1 MAEELKILEIAR
13 RISRNEP
20 INQILKD
27 LNVSIQDVEEVKEMI
42 DNGTIVFNR
51 DGEPRLTIPLTKL
64 KAITTR
70 RLRKRSLS
78 PEELSRVTVLETH
91 QEALAEEARTR
102 TEAYLTIGRSVFQA
116 FTAWAVKHGYTLE
129 DIRNMPIHKIVI
141 EALDKADELD
151 RIKPEYERLK
161 EENEY
166 LKSQL
171 DPLIRLKDIAA
182 KLPETALYLAYL
194 QELGADVQP
203 IAKYIDKALARYI
216 MGPEIGGEK
225 A

>member
-20 INQILKD
+20 INKILKD
-27 LNVSIQDVEEVKEMI
+27 LEVSVEDVEEVKEMI

-51 DGEPRLTIPLTKL
+51 EGEPRLTIPLTKL

-70 RLRKRSLS
+70 RLRKRNLT

-102 TEAYLTIGRSVFQA
+102 TEAYLIIGRSVFQA

-129 DIRNMPIHKIVI
+129 DIRNMPIHKIII
-141 EALDKADELD
+141 EALDKADEYD
-151 RIKPEYERLK
+151 RIKPEYEQLKAEVEYLKQKLDPLTRLK
-161 EENEY
+161 E
-166 LKSQL
+166 
-171 DPLIRLKDIAA
+171 ITT
-182 KLPETALYLAYL
+182 KLPETILTLAYL
-194 QELGADVQP
+194 QELGANVQP
-203 IAKYIDKALARYI
+203 IAKFMNQALTKYVV
-216 MGPEIGGEK
+216 GPANG
-225 A
+225 

>member
-20 INQILKD
+20 INNIIKD
-27 LNVSIQDVEEVKEMI
+27 LEVSVEDVEEVKEMI

-70 RLRKRSLS
+70 RLRKRNLT

-129 DIRNMPIHKIVI
+129 DIRNMPIHKIII
-141 EALDKADELD
+141 EALDKADEYD
-151 RIKPEYERLK
+151 QIKPEYEQLKAEVEYLRQKLDPLTRLK
-161 EENEY
+161 E
-166 LKSQL
+166 
-171 DPLIRLKDIAA
+171 ITA
-182 KLPETALYLAYL
+182 KLPETILTLAYL
-194 QELGADVQP
+194 QELGANVQP
-203 IAKYIDKALARYI
+203 IAKFIDQALAKYLV
-216 MGPEIGGEK
+216 GPESG
-225 A
+225 

>member
-20 INQILKD
+20 INNIIKD
-27 LNVSIQDVEEVKEMI
+27 LEVSVEEVEEVKEMI

-70 RLRKRSLS
+70 RLRKRNLT

-129 DIRNMPIHKIVI
+129 DIRNMPIHKIII
-141 EALDKADELD
+141 EALDKADEYD
-151 RIKPEYERLK
+151 QMKPEYEQLKAEVEYLRQKLDPLTRLK
-161 EENEY
+161 E
-166 LKSQL
+166 
-171 DPLIRLKDIAA
+171 ITA
-182 KLPETALYLAYL
+182 KLPETILTLAYL
-194 QELGADVQP
+194 QELGANVQP
-203 IAKYIDKALARYI
+203 IAKFIDQALAKYI
-216 MGPEIGGEK
+216 VGPESG
-225 A
+225 

>member
-20 INQILKD
+20 INNIMKD
-27 LNVSIQDVEEVKEMI
+27 LEVSVEEVEEVKEMI

-70 RLRKRSLS
+70 RLRKRNLT

-129 DIRNMPIHKIVI
+129 DIRNMPIHKIII
-141 EALDKADELD
+141 EALDKADEYD
-151 RIKPEYERLK
+151 QIKPEYEQLKAEVEYLRQKLDPLTRLK
-161 EENEY
+161 E
-166 LKSQL
+166 
-171 DPLIRLKDIAA
+171 ITA
-182 KLPETALYLAYL
+182 KLPETILTLAYL

-203 IAKYIDKALARYI
+203 IAKFIDQALTKYVV
-216 MGPEIGGEK
+216 GPASG
-225 A
+225 

>member
-20 INQILKD
+20 INNIIKD
-27 LNVSIQDVEEVKEMI
+27 LEVSVEDVEEVKEMI

-70 RLRKRSLS
+70 RLRKRNLT

-129 DIRNMPIHKIVI
+129 DIRNMPIHKIII
-141 EALDKADELD
+141 EALDKADEYD
-151 RIKPEYERLK
+151 QIKPEYEQLKAEVEYLRQKLDPLTRLK
-161 EENEY
+161 E
-166 LKSQL
+166 
-171 DPLIRLKDIAA
+171 ITA
-182 KLPETALYLAYL
+182 KLPETILTLAYL
-194 QELGADVQP
+194 QELGANVQP
-203 IAKYIDKALARYI
+203 IAKFIDQALAKYI
-216 MGPEIGGEK
+216 VGPESG
-225 A
+225 

>member
-20 INQILKD
+20 INNIIKD
-27 LNVSIQDVEEVKEMI
+27 LEVSVEDVEEVKEMI

-70 RLRKRSLS
+70 RLRKRNLT

-129 DIRNMPIHKIVI
+129 DIRNMPIHKIII
-141 EALDKADELD
+141 EALDKADEYD
-151 RIKPEYERLK
+151 QMKPEYEQLKAEVEYLRQKLDPLTRLK
-161 EENEY
+161 E
-166 LKSQL
+166 
-171 DPLIRLKDIAA
+171 ITA
-182 KLPETALYLAYL
+182 KLPETILTLAYL
-194 QELGADVQP
+194 QELGANVQP
-203 IAKYIDKALARYI
+203 IAKFIDQALAKYI
-216 MGPEIGGEK
+216 VGPESG
-225 A
+225 

>member
-20 INQILKD
+20 INNIMKD
-27 LNVSIQDVEEVKEMI
+27 LEVSVEDVEEVKEMI

-51 DGEPRLTIPLTKL
+51 EGEPRLTIPLTKL

-70 RLRKRSLS
+70 RLRKRNLT

-141 EALDKADELD
+141 EALDKADEYD
-151 RIKPEYERLK
+151 QIKPEYEQLK
-161 EENEY
+161 AEVEY
-166 LKSQL
+166 LRQKL
-171 DPLIRLKDIAA
+171 DPLIRLKEITA
-182 KLPETALYLAYL
+182 KLPETILTLAYL
-194 QELGADVQP
+194 QELGANVHP
-203 IAKYIDKALARYI
+203 IAKFIDQALAKYI
-216 MGPEIGGEK
+216 VGPASG
-225 A
+225 

>member
-20 INQILKD
+20 INKILKD

-51 DGEPRLTIPLTKL
+51 EGEPRLTIPLTKL

-70 RLRKRSLS
+70 RFRKRSLS
-78 PEELSRVTVLETH
+78 PEELSRITVLETY
-91 QEALAEEARTR
+91 QDAVAEEARKR
-102 TEAYLTIGRSVFQA
+102 TEAYLTAGKDAIEAVQA
-116 FTAWAVKHGYTLE
+116 WGMKHGYTWEDLLQMGIPKLIVEGLE
-129 DIRNMPIHKIVI
+129 AR
-141 EALDKADELD
+141 DELN

-166 LKSQL
+166 LKAKL
-171 DPLIRLKDIAA
+171 DPLIRLKDVAV
-182 KLPETALYLAYL
+182 KLPETVLYLAYL
-194 QELGADVQP
+194 QELGANVQP
-203 IAKYIDKALARYI
+203 IAKYLDKALTRYVV
-216 MGPEIGGEK
+216 GPEIGGEK
-225 A
+225 T

>member
-20 INQILKD
+20 INNIMKD
-27 LNVSIQDVEEVKEMI
+27 LEVSVEEVEEVKEMI

-70 RLRKRSLS
+70 RLRKRNLT

-129 DIRNMPIHKIVI
+129 DIRNMPIHKIII
-141 EALDKADELD
+141 EALDKADEYD
-151 RIKPEYERLK
+151 QIKPEYEQLKAEVEYLRQKLDPLTRLK
-161 EENEY
+161 E
-166 LKSQL
+166 
-171 DPLIRLKDIAA
+171 ITA
-182 KLPETALYLAYL
+182 KLPETILTLAYL
-194 QELGADVQP
+194 QELGANVQP
-203 IAKYIDKALARYI
+203 IAKFIDQALAKYI
-216 MGPEIGGEK
+216 VGPESG
-225 A
+225 

>member
-20 INQILKD
+20 INNIMKD
-27 LNVSIQDVEEVKEMI
+27 LEVSVEEVEEVKEMI

-70 RLRKRSLS
+70 RLRKRNLT

-129 DIRNMPIHKIVI
+129 DIRNMPIHKIII
-141 EALDKADELD
+141 EALDKADEYD
-151 RIKPEYERLK
+151 QMKPEYEQLKAEVEYLRQKLDPLTRLK
-161 EENEY
+161 E
-166 LKSQL
+166 
-171 DPLIRLKDIAA
+171 ITA
-182 KLPETALYLAYL
+182 KLPETILTLAYL
-194 QELGADVQP
+194 QELGANVQP
-203 IAKYIDKALARYI
+203 IAKFIDQALAKYI
-216 MGPEIGGEK
+216 VGPESG
-225 A
+225 